1 MALADYGSIAEIIG
15 VLGMIASLI
24 YVGYQLQQAR
34 VQLRGQAAQSRTDAT
49 INLWKGRFDS
59 AFREAELKSTTQ
71 LEELSPG
78 EALLLEDFFVPWM
91 EYTQNLF
98 YQRKLGLL
106 DADQSTWL
114 DTMPLMRNMVYRM
127 SWPGHK
133 EFGAYPADFVA
144 HIDNIIA
151 KQDADEESA

>member
-34 VQLRGQAAQSRTDAT
+34 VQLRGQAAQSRTDASM
-49 INLWKGRFDS
+49 NLWKVRFDS

-71 LEELSPG
+71 LEGLSPG
-78 EALLLEDFFVPWM
+78 EVYLLDNFFVPWM
-91 EYTQNLF
+91 EYVQNLF

-106 DADQSTWL
+106 DADQSTWI
-114 DTMPLMRNMVYRM
+114 DTMPLLRHMFYRTT
-127 SWPGHK
+127 WQGHK

-151 KQDADEESA
+151 KQDADEQSV

>member
-49 INLWKGRFDS
+49 INLWKVRFDS

-78 EALLLEDFFVPWM
+78 EVYLLQTFFVPWM

-114 DTMPLMRNMVYRM
+114 DTMPLMRHKVYRAA
-127 SWPGHK
+127 WPGHK

>member
-1 MALADYGSIAEIIG
+1 MALADYGNIAEIIG
-15 VLGMIASLI
+15 VFGMIASLI

-49 INLWKGRFDS
+49 INLYRLRFDS
-59 AFREAELKSTTQ
+59 AFREAELKGATQ

-78 EALLLEDFFVPWM
+78 EVLLLRNFFVPWI
-91 EYTQNLF
+91 EYIQNIF

-114 DTMPLMRNMVYRM
+114 DTMPLMRKEAYRAI
-127 SWPGHK
+127 WQGFR
-133 EFGAYPADFVA
+133 EFGPYPADFVA

-151 KQDADEESA
+151 KQDADEEPG